1 MHAIDSDAASR
12 TSPREADDGVH
23 HSPSKFRVLRAVLR
37 RLVPDVAEASLIP
50 TAIFAV
56 TFVALGPIAAY
67 GSAIGWF
74 IFAIARRL
82 YAGRRIPTLVLLA
95 SIGITVRTVVAL
107 VSGSTFMYF
116 AQPVLGK
123 LALCAV
129 LIASIVSGRPL
140 VTRFAHDFCRM
151 SVEIDARPGIVQLY
165 RRLTYLWVAVNL
177 AAAAITVTL
186 LLTTKASVFVTVT
199 PVSGAVLTAFGVAV
213 TVSASVAAA
222 RSEGLYATVSADGR
236 LSAHC

>member
-1 MHAIDSDAASR
+1 
-12 TSPREADDGVH
+12 
-23 HSPSKFRVLRAVLR
+23 
-37 RLVPDVAEASLIP
+37 VAEASLIP

-56 TFVALGPIAAY
+56 TFVALGSIAAY
-67 GSAIGWF
+67 SGAIGWF
-74 IFAIARRL
+74 IFAIGRRL

-123 LALCAV
+123 LALCVV

-151 SVEIDARPGIVQLY
+151 SVEIDARPGIVRLY

-177 AAAAITVTL
+177 AAAAITVAL

-199 PVSGAVLTAFGVAV
+199 PVSGAVLTALGVAI